1 MVFQSYVSPEHYFL
15 QIDPEAQG
23 GLLLFRLPAAAG
35 PHDCAALTSTHL
47 RARCSVR
54 LCKPAAGKSAH
65 GCSGMTLRLV
75 PSRLL
80 SPDLE
85 RPVGVLVAEVI
96 EATKVGAA
104 H

>member
-23 GLLLFRLPAAAG
+23 GLLLFRLPVAKG
-35 PHDCAALTSTHL
+35 SMTAALTSTHL

-54 LCKPAAGKSAH
+54 LSKPAAGKSAH
-65 GCSGMTLRLV
+65 GCSGMKLRLV

-96 EATKVGAA
+96 EATTVGAA